1 MNKTAFNAIKK
12 VAKRRRTLPIIDRA
26 ALITPTSITATDL
39 DVYIKVDMPS
49 NWHVSGSGVLSFDV
63 LASMVDALRVEITFR
78 DGTAAVN
85 VDGRQFMADAMD
97 ARDFPDTADDGK
109 FETTGQ
115 LAGADVSAV
124 LDFVSDDDLRAAI
137 NGVYISDH
145 VVATNGH
152 VLRFRRSGYDGV
164 PFILRAVAGEVMRV
178 YYKAAKGRS
187 DMWNVAL
194 EREHV
199 RLQRDGVTLYARLI
213 LETYPNW
220 QSVVPKDNERW
231 MSVSVDNVKRALK
244 DLKPCISSESKRVV
258 FEMEPGNVVISADS
272 ETGRFGSVKVPATV
286 DGFPSA
292 FRIGYSAG
300 YLDKIASNVD
310 AKTLLFQID
319 APNRAA
325 IINDE
330 ILLMP
335 VMLPA

>member
-12 VAKRRRTLPIIDRA
+12 VAKRRRTLPIIDRT
-26 ALITPTSITATDL
+26 ALVTPTCITATDL
-39 DVYIKVDMPS
+39 DVYIKIDTPS
-49 NWHVSGSGVLSFDV
+49 NWHVSGSGVLSLDV
-63 LASMVDALRVEITFR
+63 LASMADALRVEITFH
-78 DGTAAVN
+78 DGTADVN
-85 VDGRQFMADAMD
+85 VNGRQFTADAMD

-109 FETTGQ
+109 FETTGKV
-115 LAGADVSAV
+115 AGADVSAV
-124 LDFVSDDDLRAAI
+124 LDFVSDDDLRPAL

-145 VVATNGH
+145 IVATNGH
-152 VLRFRRSGYDGV
+152 ILRFRRSGYSGV
-164 PFILRAVAGEVMRV
+164 PFILRSVAGEVMRV
-178 YYKAAKGRS
+178 YYKAAKGRA
-187 DMWNVAL
+187 DYWNVAL

-213 LETYPNW
+213 LETYPDW
-220 QSVVPKDNERW
+220 RAVVPKYNERW
-231 MSVSVDNVKRALK
+231 LSVGADNVKRALK
-244 DLKPCISSESKRVV
+244 DLKPCIPAHKRVV
-258 FEMEPGNVVISADS
+258 FEMEPGNVVVSADS
-272 ETGRFGSVKVPATV
+272 ETGRSGSVKVPATV

-310 AKTLLFQID
+310 AKTLTFQID

-335 VMLPA
+335 VIIPT